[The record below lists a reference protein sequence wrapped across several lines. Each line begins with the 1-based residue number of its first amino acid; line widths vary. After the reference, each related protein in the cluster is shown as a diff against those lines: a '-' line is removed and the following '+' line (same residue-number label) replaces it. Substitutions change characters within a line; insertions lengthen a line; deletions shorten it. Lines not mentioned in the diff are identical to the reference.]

1 MSWIQKLYE
10 TYENSK
16 GIVGKSFNED
26 EVALLPICH
35 TTNKAQIEIV
45 IDGLGNFQRAMVVP
59 KEQSKTIIPCTEQSG
74 GRSGKKPE
82 NHPLCDKLQYLAADF
97 SSFGGIVTVGY
108 ANNPNEPYE
117 KYTDLLTRWC
127 QSDFSHPKA
136 RAVLEYVR
144 RGNVIKDLVENR
156 ILVVG
161 EDNKLLEKW
170 KEKSRKNIPEI
181 FLVTTNSMQGEAF
194 VRWIVE
200 IPGEPHTKVWTDE
213 TLFKSWIGFYSAT
226 KKTRSLC
233 YISGKDE
240 FIAEQHPSKV
250 RNDGD
255 KAKLIS
261 SNDTSGFTFRGRFIT
276 ANQACSVGFEVT
288 QKAHNALRWLIN
300 RQGYRKGDLVIVAWA
315 SNGGEIPDPL
325 ADTFI
330 LLNLANEEDNL
341 NCAPQTAQ
349 ELAVKLKR
357 KIEGYKRELGN
368 TNNIVVMGLDAAT
381 PGRMAIIFYRELTG
395 SEFLRRIE
403 KWHTSCVWMHD
414 CKGVG
419 APSPN
424 DIADAVCGI
433 KSDEKLKKS
442 IVSRII
448 PCIIDGKPIPKDIVY
463 SAVNRASNRCGLE
476 NGDWNKTLSI
486 ACALYRKYS
495 EKENFEMPLDK
506 ERKTRDYLYGRLLAV
521 AERLEEGAL
530 RRTGEKRPTN
540 AARYMQQFAS
550 RPYKTWM
557 QIEVALTPYIL
568 RLGSRA
574 SWYKKMMDEIM
585 ESFDIEDYVS
595 DKPLSGEYLLGYH
608 CQRDEFRKKWEEKAS
623 ELEPRE

>member
-16 GIVGKSFNED
+16 GIVGKSFDED

-45 IDGLGNFQRAMVVP
+45 IDGFGNFQRAMVVP
-59 KEQSKTIIPCTEQSG
+59 KDQSKTIIPCTEQSG

-108 ANNPNEPYE
+108 MNNPNEPYE

-144 RGNVIKDLVENR
+144 HGNVIKDLVENQ

-161 EDNKLLEKW
+161 DDNKLLEEW
-170 KEKSRKNIPEI
+170 KEKSRRNIPEI

-213 TLFKSWIGFYSAT
+213 TLFESWIEFYSAT
-226 KKTRSLC
+226 KKIRSLC
-233 YISGKDE
+233 YVSGKDE

-315 SNGGEIPDPL
+315 SNGSEIPDPL
-325 ADTFI
+325 ADTFM
-330 LLNLANEEDNL
+330 LLNLANEDDNL

-349 ELAVKLKR
+349 ELAIKLKL
-357 KIEGYKRELGN
+357 KIAGYRSELGN

-395 SEFLRRIE
+395 SELLRRLE
-403 KWHTSCVWMHD
+403 KWHTSCAWIHD
-414 CKGVG
+414 YKGVG

-433 KSDEKLKKS
+433 KSDDKLKKN
-442 IVSRII
+442 IISRII

-463 SAVNRASNRCGLE
+463 SAVDRASNRCGLN
-476 NGDWNKTLSI
+476 NGEWNKTLSV
-486 ACALYRKYS
+486 ACALYRKYC

-530 RRTGEKRPTN
+530 WRTGEKRPTN

-568 RLGSRA
+568 RLGSSA

-585 ESFDIEDYVS
+585 ESFDIEDYIS

-623 ELEPRE
+623 ESESRD